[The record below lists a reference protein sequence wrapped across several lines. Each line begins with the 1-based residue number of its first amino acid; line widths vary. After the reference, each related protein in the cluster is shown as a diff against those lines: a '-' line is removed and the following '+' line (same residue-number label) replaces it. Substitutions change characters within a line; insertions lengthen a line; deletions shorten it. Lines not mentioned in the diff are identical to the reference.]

1 MKITVTTVTDYVFEL
16 DVHEDL
22 ELENFKAFCEV
33 ESGFP
38 STEIVIT
45 FKGQQLSDD
54 KKSLKDY
61 GMTDGDVVL
70 LAHALQAA
78 NLLSSAANRS
88 AARSG
93 GSNRKLFENFTLNA
107 MLIINI
113 TNFVWDLA
121 LAGLDFSAIQVPNS
135 PSGGSL
141 SSSAGLPQSPISIG
155 MNDDPAM
162 VREAFFKNPDQLAL
176 VSVMEHLEK

>member
-78 NLLSSAANRS
+78 NLQSTAARSIASS
-88 AARSG
+88 RSG
-93 GSNRKLFENFTLNA
+93 GSNPSNRKL
-107 MLIINI
+107 I
-113 TNFVWDLA
+113 
-121 LAGLDFSAIQVPNS
+121 
-135 PSGGSL
+135 
-141 SSSAGLPQSPISIG
+141 
-155 MNDDPAM
+155 
-162 VREAFFKNPDQLAL
+162 
-176 VSVMEHLEK
+176 